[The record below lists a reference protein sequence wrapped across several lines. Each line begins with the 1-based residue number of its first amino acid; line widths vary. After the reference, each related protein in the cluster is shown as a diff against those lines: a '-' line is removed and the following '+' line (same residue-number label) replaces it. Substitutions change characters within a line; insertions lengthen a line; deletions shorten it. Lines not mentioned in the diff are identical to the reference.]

1 MAVEAFANALEI
13 IPKTLAENS
22 GLDPIDAMIA
32 LRKAHTESDGWKYG
46 INVSDGSAIDMLE
59 ANVVEPKRVSAQAIR
74 SAADISSQLI
84 RIEKIITAKRRAE
97 IGEDGFD
104 F

>member
-1 MAVEAFANALEI
+1 
-13 IPKTLAENS
+13 
-22 GLDPIDAMIA
+22 
-32 LRKAHTESDGWKYG
+32 
-46 INVSDGSAIDMLE
+46 MLE